1 VPLFAKRPK
10 RYLVSMNKQDEH
22 RFMANWQAE
31 SEAVFL
37 YRRLGSNEQNPKL
50 KEVYEKLA
58 LNEEKHVALWAGK
71 LQQGGKVPGD
81 FKPGLK
87 TRILAMLA
95 KRLGAGSVIP
105 LIASIEKGAAGEYAG
120 QTEAE
125 IPGLV
130 RDESSHAR
138 VFSYLAKSGSGLEGT
153 EVARFEGRH
162 RTGGNA
168 LRAGVLGAN
177 DGLVSVFCI
186 VMGVAGA
193 AGAGTAVGTGA
204 ILVTGV
210 AGLMACALSMALGEW
225 LSVQNARE
233 LYQNQLKIE
242 AQELEEAPEEEK
254 EELIL
259 IYEAKGVDRAQAEMM
274 ADQIFLD
281 KAAALDT
288 LAREE
293 LAIDPHELGGSAWE
307 AAFTSFVLCVV
318 GGIIPVFPYFFW
330 HGFEG
335 VLASSLSSAV
345 GLFILGLISSMITG
359 MNWVWG
365 GTRQILF
372 GVAAAAVTYGIGH
385 LIGIAL

>member
-1 VPLFAKRPK
+1 
-10 RYLVSMNKQDEH
+10 MTKQDQH
-22 RFMANWQAE
+22 RFQANWQAE
-31 SEAVFL
+31 GEAVFL
-37 YRRLGSNEQNPKL
+37 YRKLGANEANPKL
-50 KEVYEKLA
+50 REVYEKLA

-71 LQQGGKVPGD
+71 LKEGGHEPGP
-81 FKPGLK
+81 FRPGLK
-87 TRILAMLA
+87 TRLLSVLAG
-95 KRLGAGSVIP
+95 RLGAGSVIP

-120 QTEAE
+120 QGEAE

-138 VFSYLAKSGSGLEGT
+138 VFSYLARSGSGLEGS

-193 AGAGTAVGTGA
+193 AGAGTTLGTGA
-204 ILVTGV
+204 VLVTGV
-210 AGLMACALSMALGEW
+210 AGLLACALSMALGEW

-259 IYEAKGVDRAQAEMM
+259 IYQAKGVDRGQAERM
-274 ADQIFLD
+274 AEQIFQD
-281 KAAALDT
+281 KAATLDT

-293 LAIDPHELGGSAWE
+293 LAIDPTELGGSAWE
-307 AAFTSFVLCVV
+307 AAGTSFVLCLI
-318 GGIIPVFPYFFW
+318 GGIIPVFPYFLW
-330 HGFEG
+330 HGTDG
-335 VLASSLSSAV
+335 VLASALFSAA
-345 GLFILGLISSMITG
+345 GLFGLGFISSLITG

-365 GTRQILF
+365 GVRQILF

-385 LIGIAL
+385 LIGTVL

>member
-1 VPLFAKRPK
+1 
-10 RYLVSMNKQDEH
+10 MNKQDQH
-22 RFMANWQAE
+22 RFQANWQAE

-37 YRRLGSNEQNPKL
+37 YRRLGSTEENPKL

-58 LNEEKHVALWAGK
+58 QNEEKHVALWAGK
-71 LQQGGKVPGD
+71 LMEGGHEPGG

-87 TRILAMLA
+87 TRLLALLA

-138 VFSYLAKSGSGLEGT
+138 VFSYLAKHGSGLEGS

-162 RTGGNA
+162 KTGGNA

-193 AGAGTAVGTGA
+193 AGAGTALGA
-204 ILVTGV
+204 SAVLVTGV
-210 AGLMACALSMALGEW
+210 AGLLACALSMALGEW

-259 IYEAKGVDRAQAEMM
+259 IYQAKGVDRAQAQRM
-274 ADQIFLD
+274 ADQIFQD
-281 KAAALDT
+281 KAATLDT

-307 AAFTSFVLCVV
+307 AALTSFVLCLV
-318 GGIIPVFPYFFW
+318 GGIIPVFPYFLW
-330 HGFEG
+330 HGVDG
-335 VLASSLSSAV
+335 VVASAISSAV
-345 GLFILGLISSMITG
+345 GLFALGFISSLITG
-359 MNWVWG
+359 LNWLWG
-365 GTRQILF
+365 GVRQILF

-385 LIGIAL
+385 LIGVAL

>member
-1 VPLFAKRPK
+1 MNNQDKR
-10 RYLVSMNKQDEH
+10 RYL
-22 RFMANWQAE
+22 ANWQAE

-37 YRRLGSNEQNPKL
+37 YRRLGSTEENPKL

-58 LNEEKHVALWAGK
+58 QNEEKHVALWAGK
-71 LQQGGKVPGD
+71 LTQAGAAPTNFRPGM
-81 FKPGLK
+81 K
-87 TRILAMLA
+87 TRILALLA

-138 VFSYLAKSGSGLEGT
+138 VFSYLARSGSGLEGS

-193 AGAGTAVGTGA
+193 AGAGTAVGSSA

-259 IYEAKGVDRAQAEMM
+259 IYQAKGVDRAQAERM
-274 ADQIFLD
+274 ANQIFMD
-281 KAAALDT
+281 KAATLDT

-293 LAIDPHELGGSAWE
+293 LAIDPNELGGSAWE
-307 AAFTSFVLCVV
+307 AALTSFILCVV

-330 HGFEG
+330 QGVEG
-335 VLASSLSSAV
+335 VLMSALFSTL
-345 GLFILGLISSMITG
+345 GLFALGFISSMITG
-359 MNWVWG
+359 LNWVWG
-365 GTRQILF
+365 STRQILF

-385 LIGIAL
+385 LIGVAL

>member
-1 VPLFAKRPK
+1 
-10 RYLVSMNKQDEH
+10 
-22 RFMANWQAE
+22 
-31 SEAVFL
+31 VFL
-37 YRRLGSNEQNPKL
+37 YRRLGANEPHAKL

-58 LNEEKHVALWAGK
+58 ANEEKHVALWEGK
-71 LQQGGKVPGD
+71 LRQGGFIPGP
-81 FKPGLK
+81 FRPGLK
-87 TRILAMLA
+87 TKILALLA
-95 KRLGAGSVIP
+95 HRLGAGSVIP

-125 IPGLV
+125 IPGLI

-138 VFSYLAKSGSGLEGT
+138 VFGYLAKTGSGLEGS

-193 AGAGTAVGTGA
+193 GVASPV

-210 AGLMACALSMALGEW
+210 AGLLACALSMALGEW

-259 IYEAKGVDRAQAEMM
+259 IYQAKGVDRAQAERM
-274 ADQIFLD
+274 ADQIFQD
-281 KAAALDT
+281 KAATLDT

-293 LAIDPHELGGSAWE
+293 LAIDPTELGGSAWE
-307 AAFTSFVLCVV
+307 AAFTSFVLCLV

-330 HGFEG
+330 HGWEG
-335 VLASSLSSAV
+335 VVASAIAAATGLFTLGVISSL
-345 GLFILGLISSMITG
+345 ITG
-359 MNWVWG
+359 LSWAWG
-365 GTRQILF
+365 GIRQILF
-372 GVAAAAVTYGIGH
+372 GVAAAAITYGIGH
-385 LIGIAL
+385 VIGTVI

>member
-1 VPLFAKRPK
+1 
-10 RYLVSMNKQDEH
+10 MNKQDQH
-22 RFMANWQAE
+22 RFRDNWQAE
-31 SEAVFL
+31 SEAVYL
-37 YRRLGSNEQNPKL
+37 YRRLGSNEPNPKL

-71 LQQGGKVPGD
+71 LKEGGVDTGP

-87 TRILAMLA
+87 TRLLALLA

-105 LIASIEKGAAGEYAG
+105 LIAAIEKGAAGEYAG

-125 IPGLV
+125 IPSLV

-138 VFSYLAKSGSGLEGT
+138 VFSYLAKHGSGLEGS

-162 RTGGNA
+162 KTGGNA

-193 AGAGTAVGTGA
+193 GVASPV

-210 AGLMACALSMALGEW
+210 AGLLACALSMALGEW

-259 IYEAKGVDRAQAEMM
+259 IYQAKGVDRAQAERM
-274 ADQIFLD
+274 AEAIFQD
-281 KAAALDT
+281 KAATLDT

-293 LAIDPHELGGSAWE
+293 LAIDPNELGGSAWE

-318 GGIIPVFPYFFW
+318 GGIIPVIPYFLW
-330 HGFEG
+330 PGAQG
-335 VLASSLSSAV
+335 VIMSSVFSAV
-345 GLFILGLISSMITG
+345 GLFALGFISSLITG
-359 MNWVWG
+359 LNWLWG
-365 GTRQILF
+365 GVRQILF

-385 LIGIAL
+385 LIGVAL

>member
-1 VPLFAKRPK
+1 MNRQDTR
-10 RYLVSMNKQDEH
+10 RYRS
-22 RFMANWQAE
+22 NWQAE

-37 YRRLGSNEQNPKL
+37 YRQLGATESNPKL

-58 LNEEKHVALWAGK
+58 QNEEKHVALWAGK
-71 LQQGGKVPGD
+71 LKAEGAEPGP
-81 FKPGLK
+81 FRPGMK

-95 KRLGAGSVIP
+95 NRLGAGSVIP

-138 VFSYLAKSGSGLEGT
+138 VFSYLARSGSGLEGS

-193 AGAGTAVGTGA
+193 AGAGGAVGSGA
-204 ILVTGV
+204 VLVTGV
-210 AGLMACALSMALGEW
+210 AGLLACALSMALGEW

-259 IYEAKGVDRAQAEMM
+259 IYQAKGVDRAQAERM
-274 ADQIFLD
+274 AHQIFQD
-281 KAAALDT
+281 KAATLDT

-293 LAIDPHELGGSAWE
+293 LAIDPNELGGSAWE
-307 AAFTSFVLCVV
+307 AALTSFILCLV

-330 HGFEG
+330 TGFEG
-335 VLASSLSSAV
+335 LLASALFSVA
-345 GLFILGLISSMITG
+345 GLFVLGFISSMITG
-359 MNWVWG
+359 LNWVWG
-365 GTRQILF
+365 SARQILF

-385 LIGIAL
+385 LIGVNL

>member
-1 VPLFAKRPK
+1 
-10 RYLVSMNKQDEH
+10 MTKQDHH
-22 RFMANWQAE
+22 RFQANWQAE

-37 YRRLGSNEQNPKL
+37 YRRLGSNEPNPKL

-58 LNEEKHVALWAGK
+58 LNEEKHVALWEGK
-71 LQQGGKVPGD
+71 LQQGGFTPGP

-87 TRILAMLA
+87 TRLLALLA

-138 VFSYLAKSGSGLEGT
+138 VFSYLAKTGSGLEGS

-162 RTGGNA
+162 KTGGNA

-193 AGAGTAVGTGA
+193 GVASPV

-210 AGLMACALSMALGEW
+210 AGLLACALSMALGEW

-259 IYEAKGVDRAQAEMM
+259 IYQAKGVDRAQAERM
-274 ADQIFLD
+274 ADQIFQD
-281 KAAALDT
+281 KAATLDT

-293 LAIDPHELGGSAWE
+293 LAIDPTELGGSAWE
-307 AAFTSFVLCVV
+307 AAFTSFVLCIV
-318 GGIIPVFPYFFW
+318 GGIIPVFPYFLW
-330 HGFEG
+330 HGVEG
-335 VLASSLSSAV
+335 VVASAIASAV
-345 GLFILGLISSMITG
+345 GLFALGFISSLITG
-359 MNWVWG
+359 LNWVWG
-365 GTRQILF
+365 GARQILF

-385 LIGIAL
+385 LIGTVL

>member
-1 VPLFAKRPK
+1 
-10 RYLVSMNKQDEH
+10 MNKQDK
-22 RFMANWQAE
+22 RRYQANWQAE
-31 SEAVFL
+31 SEAVYL
-37 YRRLGSNEQNPKL
+37 YRRLGSTEENPKL

-58 LNEEKHVALWAGK
+58 DNEAKHVALWAGK
-71 LQQGGKVPGD
+71 LTEAGVDLGSFRPGM
-81 FKPGLK
+81 K
-87 TRILAMLA
+87 TRLLAMLA
-95 KRLGAGSVIP
+95 KRLGAGAVIP

-120 QTEAE
+120 QSEAE
-125 IPGLV
+125 IPSLV
-130 RDESSHAR
+130 RDETSHAR
-138 VFSYLAKSGSGLEGT
+138 VFSYLARSGSGLEGS

-193 AGAGTAVGTGA
+193 AGAGTALGSGA

-210 AGLMACALSMALGEW
+210 AGLLACALSMALGEW

-242 AQELEEAPEEEK
+242 EQELEEAPEEEK

-259 IYEAKGVDRAQAEMM
+259 IYQAKGVDRAQAERM
-274 ADQIFLD
+274 ADQIFQD
-281 KAAALDT
+281 KAATLDT

-293 LAIDPHELGGSAWE
+293 LAIDPNELGGSAWE
-307 AAFTSFVLCVV
+307 AALTSFVLCLV

-330 HGFEG
+330 QGNDAV
-335 VLASSLSSAV
+335 VLSALFSAA
-345 GLFILGLISSMITG
+345 GLFALGFISSMITG
-359 MNWVWG
+359 LNWVWG
-365 GTRQILF
+365 GTRQIIF

-385 LIGIAL
+385 LIGVAL

>member
-1 VPLFAKRPK
+1 MNKLDQR
-10 RYLVSMNKQDEH
+10 RYL
-22 RFMANWQAE
+22 ANWQAE
-31 SEAVFL
+31 SEAVYL
-37 YRRLGSNEQNPKL
+37 YRRLGANEDNPKL

-58 LNEEKHVALWAGK
+58 ANEEKHVAIWAGK
-71 LQQGGKVPGD
+71 LREAGAEPRN
-81 FKPGLK
+81 FRPGLK
-87 TRILAMLA
+87 TRVLALLA
-95 KRLGAGSVIP
+95 KNLGAGSVIP

-120 QTEAE
+120 QNEAE
-125 IPGLV
+125 IPALV
-130 RDESSHAR
+130 RDETSHAR
-138 VFSYLAKSGSGLEGT
+138 VFSYLARSGSGLEGS

-162 RTGGNA
+162 KTGGNA

-193 AGAGTAVGTGA
+193 AGAGSAIGGSA

-210 AGLMACALSMALGEW
+210 AGLLACALSMALGEW

-242 AQELEEAPEEEK
+242 EQELEEAPEEEK

-259 IYEAKGVDRAQAEMM
+259 IYQAKGVDRAQAERM
-274 ADQIFLD
+274 ANQIFQD
-281 KAAALDT
+281 KAATLDT

-293 LAIDPHELGGSAWE
+293 LAIDPNELGGSAWE
-307 AAFTSFVLCVV
+307 AALTSFVLCLV
-318 GGIIPVFPYFFW
+318 GGIIPVAPYFFW
-330 HGFEG
+330 SGLEG
-335 VLASSLSSAV
+335 LLASALFSTV
-345 GLFILGLISSMITG
+345 GLFALGFISSLITG
-359 MNWVWG
+359 LNWVWG

-385 LIGIAL
+385 LIGVSL

>member
-1 VPLFAKRPK
+1 MPLFSTPGTE
-10 RYLVSMNKQDEH
+10 YSTSMNKQDQH
-22 RFMANWQAE
+22 RFQANWQAE

-37 YRRLGSNEQNPKL
+37 YRRLGSTEENPKL

-58 LNEEKHVALWAGK
+58 QNEEKHVALWAGK
-71 LQQGGKVPGD
+71 LQQGGHEPGN

-87 TRILAMLA
+87 TRLLAHLA

-138 VFSYLAKSGSGLEGT
+138 VFSYLAKNGSGLEGS

-162 RTGGNA
+162 KTGGNA

-193 AGAGTAVGTGA
+193 AGAGTAVGAGA

-210 AGLMACALSMALGEW
+210 AGLLACALSMALGEW

-259 IYEAKGVDRAQAEMM
+259 IYQAKGVDRVQAERM
-274 ADQIFLD
+274 ADQIFQD
-281 KAAALDT
+281 KAATLDT

-293 LAIDPHELGGSAWE
+293 LAIDPNELGGSAWE
-307 AAFTSFVLCVV
+307 AALTSFVLCLV

-330 HGFEG
+330 PGIDG
-335 VLASSLSSAV
+335 VIASSISSAV
-345 GLFILGLISSMITG
+345 GLFVLGFISSLITG
-359 MNWVWG
+359 LNWVWG
-365 GTRQILF
+365 GVRQILF

-385 LIGIAL
+385 LIGVVL

>member
-1 VPLFAKRPK
+1 
-10 RYLVSMNKQDEH
+10 MNKQDRH
-22 RFMANWQAE
+22 RFQANWQAE

-37 YRRLGSNEQNPKL
+37 YRKLGANEPNPRL
-50 KEVYEKLA
+50 KEVYERLA
-58 LNEEKHVALWAGK
+58 ANEEKHVAIWAGK
-71 LQQGGKVPGD
+71 LREGGFEPKG
-81 FKPGLK
+81 FRPGLK
-87 TRILAMLA
+87 TRVLALLA

-120 QTEAE
+120 QGDAE
-125 IPGLV
+125 VPSLV

-138 VFSYLAKSGSGLEGT
+138 VFSYLARSGSGLEGA

-193 AGAGTAVGTGA
+193 AGAGSAVGGSA
-204 ILVTGV
+204 VLVTGV
-210 AGLMACALSMALGEW
+210 AGLLACALSMALGEW

-242 AQELEEAPEEEK
+242 SQELEEAPEEEK

-259 IYEAKGVDRAQAEMM
+259 IYQAKGVDRAQAERM
-274 ADQIFLD
+274 ADQIFQD
-281 KAAALDT
+281 KAATLDT

-293 LAIDPHELGGSAWE
+293 LAIDPNELGGSAWE
-307 AAFTSFVLCVV
+307 AAFTSFVLCLV

-330 HGFEG
+330 TGTEG
-335 VLASSLSSAV
+335 LLASALSSTV
-345 GLFILGLISSMITG
+345 GLFVLGFISSLITG
-359 MNWVWG
+359 LNWVWG
-365 GTRQILF
+365 GARQILF

-385 LIGIAL
+385 LIGVNL

>member
-1 VPLFAKRPK
+1 
-10 RYLVSMNKQDEH
+10 MNKQDK
-22 RFMANWQAE
+22 RRYQANWQAE
-31 SEAVFL
+31 SEAVYL
-37 YRRLGSNEQNPKL
+37 YRRLGTTEENPQL
-50 KEVYEKLA
+50 KEVYGKLA
-58 LNEEKHVALWAGK
+58 DNEEKHVALWAGK
-71 LQQGGKVPGD
+71 LSESGSDPGV

-87 TRILAMLA
+87 TKILALLA

-130 RDESSHAR
+130 RDENSHAR
-138 VFSYLAKSGSGLEGT
+138 VFSYLARSGSGLEGS

-193 AGAGTAVGTGA
+193 GVAGPI

-210 AGLMACALSMALGEW
+210 AGLLACALSMALGEW

-233 LYQNQLKIE
+233 LYENQLRIE

-259 IYEAKGVDRAQAEMM
+259 IYQAKGVGRAQAEQM
-274 ADQIFLD
+274 ANQIFLD
-281 KAAALDT
+281 KAATLDT

-293 LAIDPHELGGSAWE
+293 LSIDPQELGGSAWE
-307 AAFTSFVLCVV
+307 AAFTSFVLCVI
-318 GGIIPVFPYFFW
+318 GGIIPVFPYFFLTGW
-330 HGFEG
+330 EG
-335 VLASSLSSAV
+335 LAVSALASAV
-345 GLFILGLISSMITG
+345 GLFLLGFISSMITG
-359 MNWVWG
+359 LNWVWG
-365 GTRQILF
+365 SARQVIF
-372 GVAAAAVTYGIGH
+372 GVAAAAVTFGIGG
-385 LIGIAL
+385 LIGVAL

>member
-1 VPLFAKRPK
+1 
-10 RYLVSMNKQDEH
+10 MNKQDRH
-22 RFMANWQAE
+22 RFQANWQAE

-37 YRRLGSNEQNPKL
+37 YRRLGTNEPNPRL

-58 LNEEKHVALWAGK
+58 ANEEKHVAIWAGK
-71 LQQGGKVPGD
+71 LREGGFEPKA
-81 FKPGLK
+81 FRPGLK
-87 TRILAMLA
+87 TRILALLA

-120 QTEAE
+120 QSDAE
-125 IPGLV
+125 VPSLV

-138 VFSYLAKSGSGLEGT
+138 VFSYLAKNGSGLEGA

-193 AGAGTAVGTGA
+193 AGAGSAVGGSA
-204 ILVTGV
+204 VLVTGV
-210 AGLMACALSMALGEW
+210 AGLLACALSMALGEW

-233 LYQNQLKIE
+233 LYQNQLRIE
-242 AQELEEAPEEEK
+242 SQELEEAPEEEK

-259 IYEAKGVDRAQAEMM
+259 IYQAKGVDRAQAERM
-274 ADQIFLD
+274 ADQIFQD
-281 KAAALDT
+281 KAATLDT

-293 LAIDPHELGGSAWE
+293 LAIDPNELGGSAWE
-307 AAFTSFVLCVV
+307 AALTSFVLCLV
-318 GGIIPVFPYFFW
+318 GGIIPVAPYFFW
-330 HGFEG
+330 TGTEG
-335 VLASSLSSAV
+335 LMASALASAV
-345 GLFILGLISSMITG
+345 GLFVLGFISSLITG
-359 MNWVWG
+359 LNWVWG
-365 GTRQILF
+365 GSRQILF

-385 LIGIAL
+385 LIGVNL

>member
-1 VPLFAKRPK
+1 
-10 RYLVSMNKQDEH
+10 MNKQDK
-22 RFMANWQAE
+22 RRYLANWQAE

-37 YRRLGSNEQNPKL
+37 YRRLGSTEENPKL

-71 LQQGGKVPGD
+71 LKEAGAEPSG
-81 FKPGLK
+81 FRPGLK
-87 TRILAMLA
+87 TRVLALLA

-138 VFSYLAKSGSGLEGT
+138 VFSYLARSGSGLEGS

-193 AGAGTAVGTGA
+193 AGAGSGLGSGA

-210 AGLMACALSMALGEW
+210 AGLLACALSMALGEW

-259 IYEAKGVDRAQAEMM
+259 IYQAKGVDRAQAERM
-274 ADQIFLD
+274 ADQIFQD
-281 KAAALDT
+281 KAATLDT

-293 LAIDPHELGGSAWE
+293 LAIDPNELGGSAWE
-307 AAFTSFVLCVV
+307 AALTSFVLCVV
-318 GGIIPVFPYFFW
+318 GGILPVFPYFLW
-330 HGFEG
+330 QGTEG
-335 VLASSLSSAV
+335 VVMSAV
-345 GLFILGLISSMITG
+345 FSMAGLFALGFISSMITG
-359 MNWVWG
+359 LNWVWG
-365 GTRQILF
+365 STRQILF

-385 LIGIAL
+385 LIGISL

>member
-1 VPLFAKRPK
+1 
-10 RYLVSMNKQDEH
+10 MTKQDQR
-22 RFMANWQAE
+22 RFQANWQAE
-31 SEAVFL
+31 GEAVFL
-37 YRRLGSNEQNPKL
+37 YRKLGANEENPKL

-58 LNEEKHVALWAGK
+58 ANEEKHVALWAAK
-71 LQQGGKVPGD
+71 LHEGGRDPGP
-81 FKPGLK
+81 FRPGLK
-87 TRILAMLA
+87 TRLLAMLA
-95 KRLGAGSVIP
+95 NRLGAGSVIP

-125 IPGLV
+125 IPALV

-138 VFSYLAKSGSGLEGT
+138 IFSHLARTGSGLEGS

-193 AGAGTAVGTGA
+193 AGAGTAVGGGA

-210 AGLMACALSMALGEW
+210 AGLLACALSMALGEW

-259 IYEAKGVDRAQAEMM
+259 IYQAKGVDRAQAERM
-274 ADQIFLD
+274 AEQIFQD
-281 KAAALDT
+281 KAATLDT

-293 LAIDPHELGGSAWE
+293 LAIDPTELGGSAWE
-307 AAFTSFVLCVV
+307 AAATSFVLCLV

-330 HGFEG
+330 HGADG
-335 VLASSLSSAV
+335 VLASALFSAA
-345 GLFILGLISSMITG
+345 GLFALGFISSLITG

-365 GTRQILF
+365 GVRQILF

-385 LIGIAL
+385 LVGAVL